1 MLELSNGEFK
11 IAVIN
16 MFQALM
22 EKVDNIHGQV
32 DILSRDME
40 TIKMKIQK
48 KNNRDEECLQQFYQ

>member
-1 MLELSNGEFK
+1 
-11 IAVIN
+11 